1 MKMMVEMLSKYLMMR
16 MFMLV
21 ISMVSPHQCMN
32 PATSMQVNST
42 HIITNIEPRQLPRVM
57 RVVAKMQTKKILE
70 IVSEKKE
77 N

>member
-1 MKMMVEMLSKYLMMR
+1 
-16 MFMLV
+16 MLV